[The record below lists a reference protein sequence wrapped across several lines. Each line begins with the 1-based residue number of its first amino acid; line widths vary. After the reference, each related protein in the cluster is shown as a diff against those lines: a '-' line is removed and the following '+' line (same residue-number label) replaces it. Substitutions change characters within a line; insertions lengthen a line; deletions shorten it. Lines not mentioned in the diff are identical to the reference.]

1 MRIVAI
7 DFETANR
14 HRHSA
19 CQVAA
24 VLVDDGVVVDI
35 VHTLLDPEGEFE
47 ALHMALHGIRPGHVA
62 GAPRL
67 ADLWPRLDA
76 LLASADRV
84 IAHNAAFDRGVL
96 EQTLARHEI
105 APPALPWE
113 CTVVRARRLLPHLP
127 DHRLPT
133 VCAALGVSLT
143 RHHDAV
149 ADALAVVD
157 VALAL
162 DALAEDGGRESAAA

>member
-35 VHTLLDPEGEFE
+35 LHTVLDPEGEFE
-47 ALHMALHGIRPGHVA
+47 ALHMALHGITPARVA

-67 ADLWPRLDA
+67 VDLWPRLGA
-76 LLASADRV
+76 MLARADRV
-84 IAHNAAFDRGVL
+84 IAHNVAFDRGVL
-96 EQTLARHEI
+96 ERTLDRHGI
-105 APPALPWE
+105 AAPALPWE
-113 CTVVRARRLLPHLP
+113 CTVLRARRLLPNLP
-127 DHRLPT
+127 DQRLPT
-133 VCAALGVSLT
+133 VCAALGVALT

-149 ADALAVVD
+149 SDALAVVD
-157 VALAL
+157 IALAL
-162 DALAEDGGRESAAA
+162 DERTNGAAEAVAA